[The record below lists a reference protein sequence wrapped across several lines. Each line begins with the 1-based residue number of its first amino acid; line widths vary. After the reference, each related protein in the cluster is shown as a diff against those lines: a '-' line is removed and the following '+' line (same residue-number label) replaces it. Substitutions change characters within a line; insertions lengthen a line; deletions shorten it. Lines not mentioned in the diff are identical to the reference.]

1 MPPGR
6 KLDVRSLELDN
17 EEGRGTLT
25 VHVERR
31 SDFKGDVA
39 ALSQGTLLF
48 DPRGQ
53 AHHLQLA
60 NPAPAEPSAFPGDV
74 GFPVIELPVPSGQPT
89 RLMRFGNNFL
99 QAGAFVQVV
108 DFVPPT
114 PDGEQGLLRAFCD
127 TEGDYEELR
136 RFADE
141 PHRKRAVVNGR
152 KRAVV
157 CPPDRRRC
165 TRRAALSQGGDVRLR
180 WRREN

>member
-25 VHVERR
+25 VHIERR

-74 GFPVIELPVPSGQPT
+74 GFPVIELPVASGQPT

-127 TEGDYEELR
+127 TEDDYEELR

-141 PHRKRAVVNGR
+141 PHGS
-152 KRAVV
+152 
-157 CPPDRRRC
+157 
-165 TRRAALSQGGDVRLR
+165 ALSSMDGSGQWYVHRIDDDARDRQPFPKAVTVRLR
-180 WRREN
+180 WRRES